1 MPTRDI
7 PRDEW
12 VAFFDTFSR
21 LHDGWLSTIEVLGS
35 GIGAQVETM
44 EQALV
49 GITADLKGSPDET
62 ISIFV
67 GDRSDNN
74 AGHIIHA
81 PAHVTLK
88 ETDDGAHE
96 ALRIESQDGVT
107 TLLRFRAPILPELLD
122 DAVTGS

>member
-12 VAFFDTFSR
+12 VAFFNTFSR

-35 GIGAQVETM
+35 GIGAQLETH

-49 GITADLKGSPDET
+49 GVAADLKGSAEET

-74 AGHIIHA
+74 AAHVIRS
-81 PAHVTLK
+81 PARVTLK
-88 ETDDGAHE
+88 EAEDGAHE
-96 ALRIESQDGVT
+96 VLQIVSQDGVT

-122 DAVTGS
+122 DVVTGS